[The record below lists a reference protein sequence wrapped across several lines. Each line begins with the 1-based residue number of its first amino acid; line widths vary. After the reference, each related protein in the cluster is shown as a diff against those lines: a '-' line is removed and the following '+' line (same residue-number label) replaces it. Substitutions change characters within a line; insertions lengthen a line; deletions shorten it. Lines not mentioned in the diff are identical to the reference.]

1 MIKVISS
8 KTRQKG
14 QGYGGFELRYL
25 KLNKEGMEEILL
37 EYYHFDY
44 VKKANF
50 ETVEVDLR
58 QENGEWVLY
67 VKAYLHADLQEN
79 TDHRDFPETDFN
91 RTSKLMTEDGNFF
104 YGKFCEK
111 QIKKLFRGKYYF
123 EKFPGVKRVFLLGQ
137 KDELCLVCLKGFGRR
152 PENFEALA
160 FTDTYR
166 KI

>member
-37 EYYHFDY
+37 EYYH
-44 VKKANF
+44 K
-50 ETVEVDLR
+50 EGR

-79 TDHRDFPETDFN
+79 TDHCDFSETDFN

-111 QIKKLFRGKYYF
+111 QIKKLFRGEYYF

-152 PENFEALA
+152 PKNFEALA

>member
-1 MIKVISS
+1 
-8 KTRQKG
+8 
-14 QGYGGFELRYL
+14 
-25 KLNKEGMEEILL
+25 
-37 EYYHFDY
+37 
-44 VKKANF
+44 
-50 ETVEVDLR
+50 
-58 QENGEWVLY
+58 
-67 VKAYLHADLQEN
+67 
-79 TDHRDFPETDFN
+79 
-91 RTSKLMTEDGNFF
+91 MTEDGNFF

>member
-58 QENGEWVLY
+58 QENGECGRF
-67 VKAYLHADLQEN
+67 H
-79 TDHRDFPETDFN
+79 
-91 RTSKLMTEDGNFF
+91 
-104 YGKFCEK
+104 
-111 QIKKLFRGKYYF
+111 
-123 EKFPGVKRVFLLGQ
+123 LLRQTGHS
-137 KDELCLVCLKGFGRR
+137 R
-152 PENFEALA
+152 
-160 FTDTYR
+160 
-166 KI
+166 